1 MKVLVTGVSGFLGG
15 YLAERLL
22 QDGYEVAGYA
32 RQSNRLNHPTFQRLL
47 GKAQMYYGSLTDQ
60 HAVRWMVKDFQPDV
74 IFALGAI
81 TPVSYS
87 FDHPQ
92 EVGECN
98 YIGTI
103 NLAEAALRECPRLKR
118 FIQASSMETFGSNP
132 KREAFTEEDKQIP
145 AAPYAVAKVAA
156 EKYVCDY
163 LHFAHDF
170 PGIGLRQ
177 TNAYGRAEND
187 FFIVERIITQ
197 FLKGDVCNL
206 GDPRPV
212 RNFIFVDDLIDLY
225 VALIHA
231 DNAVNGEVFV
241 TGPDNGL
248 TIAEL
253 AHRIKDKMH
262 WNGTINW
269 NTRPV
274 RPGEIMYLNS
284 NPAKAKA
291 LLNWEPKVSLDEGLD
306 KTIKIWRTNLGIPSN
321 MLASMGCVR

>member
-1 MKVLVTGVSGFLGG
+1 MKVLITGISGFLGG

-22 QDGYEVAGYA
+22 RDGHEVAGFC

-118 FIQASSMETFGSNP
+118 FVQASSMETFGSNP

-163 LHFAHDF
+163 LHYAHNF

-187 FFIVERIITQ
+187 FFICERIIVQ
-197 FLKGDVCNL
+197 MLKGDVCNL

-225 VALIHA
+225 VALMTA
-231 DNAVNGEVFV
+231 DDVVNGEVFV

-248 TIAEL
+248 AIEALAGKIAAML
-253 AHRIKDKMH
+253 DWR
-262 WNGTINW
+262 GTINW

-284 NPAKAKA
+284 RADKLKR
-291 LLNWEPKVSLDEGLD
+291 LIGWEPKVSLDEGL
-306 KTIKIWRTNLGIPSN
+306 KRTIAIWKKNLG
-321 MLASMGCVR
+321 VE